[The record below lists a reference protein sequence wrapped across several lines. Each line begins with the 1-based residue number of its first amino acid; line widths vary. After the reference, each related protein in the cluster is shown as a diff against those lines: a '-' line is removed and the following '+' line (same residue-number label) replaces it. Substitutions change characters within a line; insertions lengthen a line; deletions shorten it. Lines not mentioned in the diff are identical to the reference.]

1 MEIIQ
6 SKKGPMELAIEDSG
20 LIVRVSN
27 LTMLSRNIDLG
38 HQNKKKERERETE
51 TTE

>member
-1 MEIIQ
+1 
-6 SKKGPMELAIEDSG
+6 MELAIEDSG

-38 HQNKKKERERETE
+38 HQKKKKKKKKTRLERRSEG
-51 TTE
+51 

>member
-6 SKKGPMELAIEDSG
+6 DKKGPMELAIEDSG

-38 HQNKKKERERETE
+38 HQKKKKKNKTG

>member
-1 MEIIQ
+1 
-6 SKKGPMELAIEDSG
+6 MELAIEDSG

-38 HQNKKKERERETE
+38 HQKKEKPDWNNRVKDKF
-51 TTE
+51 